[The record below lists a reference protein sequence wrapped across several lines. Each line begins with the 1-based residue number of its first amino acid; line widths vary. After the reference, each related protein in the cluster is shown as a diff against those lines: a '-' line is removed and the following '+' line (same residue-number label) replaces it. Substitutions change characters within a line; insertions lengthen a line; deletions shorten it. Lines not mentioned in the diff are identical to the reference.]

1 MWSLP
6 SDEAEPWGTVIVP
19 LVHTDPTGVAGVA
32 ETVRGMFNLWK
43 SIVLLMQ
50 GNGSCAFCRLL
61 LTWEWETEGVSW
73 KCARGEQNQRWKW
86 KNKTKES
93 KSLAE
98 RSVQKKREPKKNEC
112 RNTAKQ
118 CWRELTLEIG
128 SIPKRQIKEAP

>member
-1 MWSLP
+1 MGNSH
-6 SDEAEPWGTVIVP
+6 SSICS
-19 LVHTDPTGVAGVA
+19 HTDPTGVAEVA

-50 GNGSCAFCRLL
+50 GNGILCVLSASSYMGN
-61 LTWEWETEGVSW
+61 EKQKVS
-73 KCARGEQNQRWKW
+73 AGNVHVES
-86 KNKTKES
+86 KTKDGNGKTKQRKAKVWLREVCRKKES
-93 KSLAE
+93 
-98 RSVQKKREPKKNEC
+98 QKKKNEC